1 MNFQKITIIIFFGI
15 ILSFSTLTVLWKKK
29 DYSEAEN
36 KYLSKVPSI
45 SAENI
50 LNKKFMIDIE
60 KYFSD
65 HFIMRDDFIEL
76 KNNLEIFTGKTTIN
90 NVRYINDRLLQV
102 VPSVNEKFIKNS
114 IDTINEF
121 KKKHGKKTYISI
133 IPTSEYIYRKKFPID
148 PGIIDQKQYIDKF
161 YSDIDNDIEKINT
174 VDLLDSKNKEYI
186 YYKTDHHM
194 TILGS
199 YYVYKEM
206 EKVLGFEGIDLKK
219 FKKER
224 VSDDFYGSLHSKLN
238 INSLDKDLVELLK
251 GSIPDENIHVR
262 KISADVVQNFNSI
275 YFKDMLKKKDKYGVF
290 LGLNEPIVDINTGIR
305 NGKKLLIFKD
315 SYANSI
321 ATLLYNHYEK
331 ITLVDMRL
339 LNEPFEKYLNLDQ
352 YTQVLFLY
360 NFYNF
365 VTQNDI
371 QKILIK

>member
-1 MNFQKITIIIFFGI
+1 MNFQKIAIIIFFGI

-29 DYSEAEN
+29 DYSEGEN
-36 KYLSKVPSI
+36 RYLSKFPRVSI
-45 SAENI
+45 ENI
-50 LNKKFMIDIE
+50 YNKKFMIDIE

-76 KNNLEIFTGKTTIN
+76 KNNLEISTGKTTIN
-90 NVRYINDRLLQV
+90 NVRYTKDRLLQV
-102 VPSVNEKFIKNS
+102 VPNINQKFIQNS
-114 IDTINEF
+114 IDGINEF
-121 KKKHGKKTYISI
+121 KQRYGKKTYISI
-133 IPTSEYIYRKKFPID
+133 IPTSEYIYRDKFFIN
-148 PGIIDQKQYIDKF
+148 PGIIDQKKDIDKI
-161 YSDIDNDIEKINT
+161 YKDIDKDIEKIDT
-174 VDLLDSKNKEYI
+174 VDLLNSKNEEYI

-199 YYVYKEM
+199 YYVYREM
-206 EKVLGFEGIDLKK
+206 EKTLGFDGID
-219 FKKER
+219 FKDFKREK
-224 VSDDFYGSLHSKLN
+224 VADDFYGSLHSKLN

-251 GSIPDENIHVR
+251 GGIPDEDIHVR
-262 KISADVVQNFNSI
+262 KISADFVQNFNSI
-275 YFKDMLKKKDKYGVF
+275 YFKDMLKKKDKYAVF
-290 LGLNEPIVDINTGIR
+290 LGLNEPIVDINTGIM

-321 ATLLYNHYEK
+321 STLLYNHYEK

-339 LNEPFEKYLNLDQ
+339 LNEPFEKYLDLDE
-352 YTQVLFLY
+352 YNQVLFLY